1 MRVRDW
7 PPTASAA
14 GPPPATGVRA
24 RLREQAGDT
33 LIEVMISASIL
44 IIVAL
49 GALAGFSASGKS
61 TGRERQYAEAV
72 SLAQRDQEELRA
84 QPTSNLANLNTT
96 NSKFSEQVGGTTY
109 WIWHTGTYVSHN
121 GTSSCSTSGTSSAD
135 YILLQSYVAWGQSN
149 DDSFTHPVLATSIV
163 NPPNGDNLVVHVT
176 DATTKAPSVGVP
188 ITVYDN
194 TAGAS
199 AGSGSTDSN
208 GCLVFPNMADDSYT
222 VTANYPGQDL
232 TTTNTSPAT
241 TMVTVVNGSGAMA
254 PITYA
259 PYGTISVAFSAT
271 DPHSH
276 QSFPALGDSFVTQ
289 AGSNGPTTFYANGSS
304 AESPPI
310 SSGFT
315 TPTDRLSPF
324 AYTDSSGT
332 TTGTYY
338 SVYAGTC
345 TANAPSDSS
354 AQSVPLVPLAGHDN
368 KSATLILSP
377 LEVQTKYGTVT
388 PVATDPTYVSLKDTD
403 TGTNCSQVRDYS
415 NLNSIAV
422 QGALPTATSGIPGA
436 PAGTDHY
443 ATGDWV
449 MFVPQGKYSVCSYV
463 VSSGTTY
470 VGTGTVTISSAAG
483 TGSSPVVISTWVA
496 KAGNG
501 SNACP

>member
-1 MRVRDW
+1 MS
-7 PPTASAA
+7 SAA
-14 GPPPATGVRA
+14 GPPPGVGLRA
-24 RLREQAGDT
+24 RVREQAGDT

-44 IIVAL
+44 VVVAL

-84 QPTSNLANLNTT
+84 QPTADLANLNTT
-96 NSKFSEQVGGTTY
+96 GAPLTQTVGGTTY
-109 WIWHTGTYVSHN
+109 KIWHTGTYVSHS
-121 GTSSCSTSGTSSAD
+121 GTSSCSGSGTASAD
-135 YILLQSYVAWGQSN
+135 YVLLQSYVAWGQTTDQSN
-149 DDSFTHPVLATSIV
+149 THPVVASSIV
-163 NPPNGDNLVVHVT
+163 NPPNGDNLVVHIT
-176 DATTKAPSVGVP
+176 DATTKAPTVGVP
-188 ITVYDN
+188 VTVYDN

-199 AGSGSTDSN
+199 AGSGTTDSN
-208 GCLVFPNMADDSYT
+208 GCLVFANMADDNYT
-222 VTANYPGQDL
+222 VTANNTGQDL

-241 TMVTVVNGSGAMA
+241 AIVTVVNGTGAMA

-289 AGSNGPTTFYANGSS
+289 AGSNGATTFYASGTS
-304 AESPPI
+304 AQSPPN

-354 AQSVPLVPLAGHDN
+354 TQNVPLVPLAGHDS
-368 KSATLILSP
+368 KSATVILSP
-377 LEVQTKYGTVT
+377 LEVQTKYGTLT
-388 PVATDPTYVSLKDTD
+388 PVAYDPTLISLKDTD
-403 TGTNCSQVRDYS
+403 AGTNCSQVRDYTS
-415 NLNSIAV
+415 LNSVAV
-422 QGALPTATSGIPGA
+422 QGALPTATSGIPGS
-436 PAGTDHY
+436 PAGSDHY
-443 ATGDWV
+443 AVGDWV
-449 MFVPQGKYSVCSYV
+449 MFVPQGHYAVCTYV

-470 VGTGTVTISSAAG
+470 VGTGTASITSAAG
-483 TGSSPVVISTWVA
+483 NASSPVLISSWAVKT
-496 KAGNG
+496 NG
-501 SNACP
+501 NACP